1 MEIMAILD
9 TPIISDDNN
18 LNKLIAQKL
27 PLLLILHN
35 AELDKPLLDALQKEA
50 KKQVGKLLIVR
61 LNLRENP
68 KTASQYQ
75 ALGLPALVTLE
86 NGTEKS
92 RAESIRPKDVREH
105 IAFLSEGEAL
115 PEKPKVKTG
124 KPFAVSDSSFR
135 EEVLKSN
142 VPVLVDFW
150 ADWCGPC
157 HSIAPYVE
165 KLAEE
170 FSGKL
175 KVVKLDVDAN
185 PATTRRYGVNAFPTL
200 LLFEAGQVADK
211 TVGANP
217 VGLRQMVQK
226 AVN

>member
-1 MEIMAILD
+1 MAILD

-18 LNKLIAQKL
+18 LKKLLGQQL
-27 PLLLILHN
+27 PVMLILHDS
-35 AELDKPLLDALQKEA
+35 ELDKPLVDALQKEA

-61 LNLRENP
+61 LNTRENP
-68 KTASQYQ
+68 VTAAQHKHL
-75 ALGLPALVTLE
+75 ALPALVTLE
-86 NGTEKS
+86 NNQIKS
-92 RAESIRPKDVREH
+92 SAEAIRPKDLRDH
-105 IAFLSEGEAL
+105 IAHLLEGEVL
-115 PEKPKVKTG
+115 PEKTAA
-124 KPFAVSDSSFR
+124 KPAKPIMVTDANFR
-135 EEVLKSN
+135 QEVLKSD

-165 KLAEE
+165 KIAAE

-185 PATTRRYGVNAFPTL
+185 RGTTQRYGVQAFPTL

-211 TVGANP
+211 VVGANP
-217 VGLRQMVQK
+217 MGLRKMVEK
-226 AVN
+226 ATR